1 MDEAIAAAGQQ
12 PENRHQL
19 LLELKVTPA
28 DFDSW
33 YQCAGGDASKW
44 KTTTSHI
51 RTQVN
56 IMLMRMQKRE
66 EEKRKA
72 DAAAAKAA
80 EQFNIAAASAANN
93 IMAGSKEQLQAGRFP
108 TSWPAVRKGKGGVAV
123 PARGAGMGFAVSDA
137 GRRTAQILP
146 AVRRSHSA
154 CTRLILWRLKW
165 ALPRTLMLRWDLPRP
180 LASHR
185 VRLRTPQDLLA

>member
-1 MDEAIAAAGQQ
+1 LHEFDFLSSQFVDEAIAAAGQQ
-12 PENRHQL
+12 PQNRHQL
-19 LLELKVTPA
+19 LLELKVTSA

-146 AVRRSHSA
+146 AVTSLTFCMH
-154 CTRLILWRLKW
+154 
-165 ALPRTLMLRWDLPRP
+165 
-180 LASHR
+180 
-185 VRLRTPQDLLA
+185 